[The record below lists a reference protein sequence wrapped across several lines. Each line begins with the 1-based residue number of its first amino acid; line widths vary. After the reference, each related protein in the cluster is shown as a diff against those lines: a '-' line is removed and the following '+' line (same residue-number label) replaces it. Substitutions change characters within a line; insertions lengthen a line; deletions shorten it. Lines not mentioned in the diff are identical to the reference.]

1 MLHTDEPTP
10 CQTRDPELWF
20 SRKKADVANAKALCL
35 SCPLR
40 LRCLE
45 EALET
50 EALLGQSLH
59 GIHGA
64 LTPAERTKTKL
75 KRIA

>member
-1 MLHTDEPTP
+1 MLHTDEPTA
-10 CQTRDPELWF
+10 CQSQDPELWF
-20 SRKKADVANAKALCL
+20 SKTPSDIAKAKVFCL
-35 SCPLR
+35 SCVQR

-45 EALET
+45 EVLET
-50 EALLGQSLH
+50 EALLGQRLH

-64 LTPAERTKTKL
+64 LTPAERTKTTL